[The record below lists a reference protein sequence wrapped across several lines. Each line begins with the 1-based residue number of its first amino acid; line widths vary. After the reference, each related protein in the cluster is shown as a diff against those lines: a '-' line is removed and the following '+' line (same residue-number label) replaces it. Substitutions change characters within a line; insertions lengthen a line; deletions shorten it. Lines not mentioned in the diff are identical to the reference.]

1 MRATVDH
8 RGRNSGHG
16 ETAGLLGRAPECAR
30 LDEVIVALRAGESRV
45 LVLRGPPGVGKS
57 ALLEYAEA
65 SATGVRVLCVVGVES
80 EMELEFAALHQLCF
94 PLLERR
100 KTLPAP
106 QRGALETV
114 FGMREGPTPD
124 HFLVGLAV
132 LGLLSD
138 ASVEGP
144 LLCVVDDAHWVDRAS
159 VQVLA
164 FVARRLLA
172 ESVAVLFGTRRRARE
187 LRGLPELEVAGLPDA
202 EAHTLLN
209 SVTHARLDQPISA
222 RIVAETRGN
231 PLALIELPRG
241 LSVTQMAGGLG
252 LLDADTL
259 PGRIERSFLERVRE
273 LPSQTRLLLL
283 VAAAEP
289 VGDPALV
296 WRAAE
301 RLGVPA
307 STALAGGTDGLLTI
321 DERVTFRHPLVRSAV
336 YRAAEPRDRR
346 AVHRALAAVIDRRD
360 APDRRA
366 WHLAS
371 ASAGPDESVAAELER
386 SAGRAQARG
395 GVAAAAAFLQRSA
408 VLTTDP
414 ARRTDRTLAAA
425 EASLQAGELGDVRR
439 MLGVLDAAPLD
450 GGQNGRTGV
459 LRGHVAFA
467 SGGGTDAITML
478 LDAARQLEPSN
489 PRLARETYLT
499 AWGMAVNVA
508 DHDALSAVSRAVRD
522 LPPPVDPA
530 PMDLLLDG
538 FALLVTEGRAAAAA
552 TLRRAAEVLIDI
564 PVVDVLRWGWVASGA
579 SSAIWDDE
587 GMRAIYARQV
597 RVVREAGALRE
608 LPYHLGT
615 LGHALSWAGDFEGAA
630 AVIAEADVVAA
641 ATGNPMPPYTAL
653 RLLSLQGRE
662 TETTELIA
670 ATIRG
675 AAVTG
680 FGMAITSA
688 HWAAAVLY
696 NGLARYPEAMRAAQA
711 TPRIAEPWL
720 SIWLLPEFVEAAT
733 RAGELTPALGALERL
748 VAATEPFST
757 DFALGIEAR
766 TRALVAADPDA
777 DDLYR
782 EAIERLSRTRLRPE
796 LARAHLLYGEWLRR
810 RRQRVEAR
818 AHLTTANDMFVSI
831 GMAAFAER
839 AHRELLATGA
849 TVHKR
854 AAAASPGG
862 ELTPQER
869 QIALLV
875 RDRFSNPEVGS
886 RLFLSPRTVEWH
898 LRKIFTKL
906 SITSRR
912 QLRDVLSA
920 GEYEPTQP

>member
-1 MRATVDH
+1 MDH
-8 RGRNSGHG
+8 RGRSGEHG
-16 ETAGLLGRAPECAR
+16 ETIVLLGREAECAG

-57 ALLEYAEA
+57 ALLDYAESA
-65 SATGVRVLCVVGVES
+65 ATGVRVLRVAGVES
-80 EMELEFAALHQLCF
+80 EMELEFAALHQLCS
-94 PLLERR
+94 PLLDRR
-100 KTLPAP
+100 KRLPAP
-106 QRGALETV
+106 QRNALETV
-114 FGMREGPTPD
+114 FGMREGPPPD

-138 ASVEGP
+138 ASEERP
-144 LLCVVDDAHWVDRAS
+144 LLCVVDDAHWADRAS

-172 ESVAVLFGTRRRARE
+172 ESVAVLFGTRLPGPQ

-202 EAHTLLN
+202 EAHTLLQ
-209 SVTHARLDQPISA
+209 SGTRARLDESISA
-222 RIVAETRGN
+222 RIVAETQGN
-231 PLALIELPRG
+231 PLALLELPRG

-252 LLDADTL
+252 LLDADTV
-259 PGRIERSFLERVRE
+259 PGRIEQSFVSRVRE
-273 LPSQTRLLLL
+273 LPAQARLLML

-301 RLGVPA
+301 RLGVPP

-346 AVHRALAAVIDRRD
+346 AVHGALAAVIDSRD

-371 ASAGPDESVAAELER
+371 ASAGPDEAVAAELER
-386 SAGRAQARG
+386 SAARAQARG
-395 GVAAAAAFLQRSA
+395 GMAAAAAFLHRSA
-408 VLTTDP
+408 ILTTDS
-414 ARRTDRTLAAA
+414 ARRADRTLAAA
-425 EASLQAGELGDVRR
+425 EASLQAGELDDVRR
-439 MLGVLDAAPLD
+439 LLGVLDAAPLD
-450 GGQNGRTGV
+450 GGQHGRAGA

-467 SGGGTDAITML
+467 SGGGTHAITLL
-478 LDAARQLEPSN
+478 LDAARQLEPAN

-499 AWGMAVNVA
+499 AWGMAVSVA
-508 DHDALSAVSRAVRD
+508 DHDALFAVSRAVRA
-522 LPPPVDPA
+522 LPSPADPA
-530 PMDLLLDG
+530 PLDLLLDG
-538 FALLVTEGRAAAAA
+538 FALLVTDGRAAAAA
-552 TLRRAAEVLIDI
+552 TLRRAAAGLIDL
-564 PVVDVLRWGWVASGA
+564 PALDVLRWGWVATGA
-579 SSAIWDDE
+579 SAAIWDDE

-615 LGHALSWAGDFEGAA
+615 LGYALSWAGDFEGAA
-630 AVIAEADVVAA
+630 AVIAEADIVAA

-670 ATIRG
+670 ATLRG
-675 AAVTG
+675 AAASG
-680 FGMAITSA
+680 FGMAVTSA

-696 NGLARYPEAMRAAQA
+696 NGLARYPEAMRAARAAPQ
-711 TPRIAEPWL
+711 IAEPWL
-720 SIWLLPEFVEAAT
+720 STWLLPELVEAAT
-733 RAGELTPALGALERL
+733 RGGELDLAVDALERL
-748 VAATEPFST
+748 IAATEPFDT
-757 DFALGIEAR
+757 DFASGIEAR

-782 EAIERLSRTRLRPE
+782 EAVERLSRTRLRPE

-810 RRQRVEAR
+810 RRQRIEAR
-818 AHLTTANDMFVSI
+818 AHLTTAHDMFVSI
-831 GMAAFAER
+831 GMHAFAER
-839 AHRELLATGA
+839 GRRELLATGA
-849 TVHKR
+849 TVRKR
-854 AAAASPGG
+854 TAVASAGE
-862 ELTPQER
+862 ELTHQER
-869 QIALLV
+869 QIAVLV
-875 RDRFSNPEVGS
+875 RGGFSNPEVGT

-906 SITSRR
+906 SVTSRR
-912 QLRDVLSA
+912 QLRDVLPT
-920 GEYEPTQP
+920 GEPTPT

>member
-1 MRATVDH
+1 VDH
-8 RGRNSGHG
+8 RARNSGRG
-16 ETAGLLGRAPECAR
+16 ETVGLLGREPECAR
-30 LDEVIVALRAGESRV
+30 LDEVIGALRAGESQV

-57 ALLEYAEA
+57 ALLAYAEGV
-65 SATGVRVLCVVGVES
+65 ATGVSVFRVAGVES
-80 EMELEFAALHQLCF
+80 EMELQFATLHQLCS
-94 PLLERR
+94 PLLDRR
-100 KTLPAP
+100 RTLPAP
-106 QRGALETV
+106 QRDALETV
-114 FGMREGPTPD
+114 FGMREGFPPD

-132 LGLLSD
+132 LGLLSG
-138 ASVEGP
+138 ASEERP
-144 LLCVVDDAHWVDRAS
+144 LLCVVDDAQWVDQAS

-172 ESVAVLFGTRRRARE
+172 ESVAILFGTRGPGLE
-187 LRGLPELEVAGLPDA
+187 LRGLPELEVAGLADA
-202 EAHTLLN
+202 AAHTLLR
-209 SVTHARLDQPISA
+209 SGTHARLDQHISA

-231 PLALIELPRG
+231 PLALLELPRG
-241 LSVTQMAGGLG
+241 LTVTQMVGGLG
-252 LLDADTL
+252 LLDADR
-259 PGRIERSFLERVRE
+259 PPDQIEQSFLNRVRE
-273 LPSQTRLLLL
+273 LPSRTRLLLL

-301 RLGVPA
+301 RLGVPS
-307 STALAGGTDGLLTI
+307 STTLSGGADGLVTI

-336 YRAAEPRDRR
+336 YRAAEPGDRQ
-346 AVHRALAAVIDRRD
+346 AVHRALAEVIDPRD

-371 ASAGPDESVAAELER
+371 ASAGPDEAVAAELER

-395 GVAAAAAFLQRSA
+395 GMAAAAAFLQRSA
-408 VLTTDP
+408 ILTTDS
-414 ARRTDRTLAAA
+414 ARRADRTLAAA
-425 EASLQAGELGDVRR
+425 EASLQAGEFDDVRR
-439 MLGVLDAAPLD
+439 LLGVLGAALLD
-450 GGQNGRTGV
+450 GGQDGRAGV

-467 SGGGTDAITML
+467 SGGGTDAVTML
-478 LDAARQLEPSN
+478 LDAAGQLEPSD

-499 AWGMAVNVA
+499 AWGMAVSVA
-508 DHDALSAVSRAVRD
+508 DHDALMAVSRAVRD
-522 LPPPVDPA
+522 LPSPA
-530 PMDLLLDG
+530 EPMPLDLLLDG
-538 FALLVTEGRAAAAA
+538 FARLVTDGRAAAAA
-552 TLRRAAEVLIDI
+552 ALRQAAESLIDV
-564 PVVDVLRWGWVASGA
+564 PAVDVLRWGWVATGA
-579 SSAIWDDE
+579 SAAIWDDE

-608 LPYHLGT
+608 LPYHLGM
-615 LGHALSWAGDFEGAA
+615 LGYALSWAGDFEGAA
-630 AVIAEADVVAA
+630 AVIAEGDVVAA
-641 ATGNPMPPYTAL
+641 ATGNPMPPCTAL

-670 ATIRG
+670 ATIPG
-675 AAVTG
+675 AAATG
-680 FGMAITSA
+680 FGMAVTSA

-696 NGLARYPEAMRAAQA
+696 NGLARYPEAMRAARTAPQ
-711 TPRIAEPWL
+711 TAEPWL
-720 SIWLLPEFVEAAT
+720 STWLLPELVEAAT
-733 RAGELTPALGALERL
+733 RAGELDLAVDALDRL
-748 VAATEPFST
+748 VAATAPFST
-757 DFALGIEAR
+757 DFATGIEAR
-766 TRALVAADPDA
+766 TRALVATDQDA

-782 EAIERLSRTRLRPE
+782 EAVERLSRTRLRPE

-818 AHLTTANDMFVSI
+818 AHLTTAYDMFVSI
-831 GMAAFAER
+831 GMDAFAEC
-839 AHRELLATGA
+839 ALRELLATGA

-854 AAAASPGG
+854 AVAASPGE

-912 QLRDVLSA
+912 QLRDVLPA
-920 GEYEPTQP
+920 GESTPT